1 MDSAAAL
8 TCRMSD
14 QAAVIRQFQVRG
26 VEGARPARVS
36 AAGGGSGKQDAAG
49 EFHIPSADLRHSY

>member
-14 QAAVIRQFQVRG
+14 QTAATREFQVRG
-26 VEGARPARVS
+26 VEGARPARAA
-36 AAGGGSGKQDAAG
+36 AAGGGSGKQDVGG
-49 EFHIPSADLRHSY
+49 EFHIPSADLRHSL